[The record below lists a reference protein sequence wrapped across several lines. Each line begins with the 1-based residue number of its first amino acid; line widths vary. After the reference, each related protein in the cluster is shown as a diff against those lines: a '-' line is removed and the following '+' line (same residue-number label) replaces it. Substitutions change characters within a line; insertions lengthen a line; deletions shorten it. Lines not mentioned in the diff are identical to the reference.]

1 MSKPITQT
9 AKSSPFKQTGPQAT
23 KTEEGG
29 TSQKTEKR
37 EVKVEGESPT
47 VDQAG
52 GGKQAKS
59 AGDYLKGLSN
69 SSRFKGVSGAELA
82 KKGYIS
88 DAYIDQWNDMTNYT
102 PPTTTKVE
110 EVVTTVKEPDTESN
124 FTPQIE
130 DKTKRIGTVGDYR
143 NNLMVNRSINRDKN
157 LEKKQQRDLAKEYA
171 RQSDGRKGLF
181 GNWRERRD
189 FMKGKVSN
197 EDIVKTFDALNEK
210 TGGMSGTGAEKL
222 AQFQQNYATM
232 RGLTA
237 DQQNLSKSK
246 GVDRALAQ
254 YEQGGNTQVSQ
265 FRDFDNKD
273 FGTERGTQTKDRYE
287 KNTDY
292 VIKPGDVT
300 TKQTSEG
307 STTVEEKS
315 SPMEMRYQQNV
326 GIKQRSPMKKGYF
339 KNK

>member
-47 VDQAG
+47 VDQAA

-102 PPTTTKVE
+102 PPTTTKVK

-143 NNLMVNRSINRDKN
+143 NNLMVNRSINRNKN
-157 LEKKQQRDLAKEYA
+157 LERKQQRDLAKEYA
-171 RQSDGRKGLF
+171 RQSGDRKGLF
-181 GNWRERRD
+181 GNFRERRD

-210 TGGMSGTGAEKL
+210 TGGMSGTGADKL
-222 AQFQQNYATM
+222 KQYQQNYATM

-254 YEQGGNTQVSQ
+254 YEQGGNTEVSQ
-265 FRDFDNKD
+265 FRDFENKD
-273 FGTERGTQTKDRYE
+273 FSTERGTMAKDNIE
-287 KNTDY
+287 KNTGY
-292 VIKPGDVT
+292 VVKPGDVT

-307 STTVEEKS
+307 TTTVEEKGS
-315 SPMEMRYQQNV
+315 ALPMRYQQNV
-326 GIKQRSPMKKGYF
+326 GIKKHSPMKKGYF

>member
-9 AKSSPFKQTGPQAT
+9 AKSSPFKQVEAV
-23 KTEEGG
+23 KTEKGG
-29 TSQKTEKR
+29 TSQKTEKK

-47 VDQAG
+47 VDQAKG
-52 GGKQAKS
+52 GLTQAKS
-59 AGDYLKGLSN
+59 AGDFLKGMAN
-69 SSRFKGVSGAELA
+69 SARFKGVSGAELA

-102 PPTTTKVE
+102 PPTTTKVQ
-110 EVVTTVKEPDTESN
+110 EVVTTVKEPDTEST
-124 FTPQIE
+124 FVPQIE

-143 NNLMVNRSINRDKN
+143 NNLMVNRSINRNKN
-157 LEKKQQRDLAKEYA
+157 LERKQQRDLAKEYA
-171 RQSDGRKGLF
+171 RQSGDRKGLF
-181 GNWRERRD
+181 GNFRERRD
-189 FMKGKVSN
+189 FMKGNVSN
-197 EDIVKTFDALNEK
+197 EDIVKTFDALNKK
-210 TGGMSGTGAEKL
+210 TGGQSGTGADKL
-222 AQFQQNYATM
+222 KQYQQNYATM

-254 YEQGGNTQVSQ
+254 YEQGGNTEVSQ
-265 FRDFDNKD
+265 FRDFENKD
-273 FGTERGTQTKDRYE
+273 FSTERGTMAKGNIE
-287 KNTDY
+287 KNTGY
-292 VIKPGDVT
+292 VVKPGDVT

-307 STTVEEKS
+307 TTTVEEKGS
-315 SPMEMRYQQNV
+315 ALPMRYQQNV